1 MQRAA
6 GGRCAGCG
14 WKTES
19 ICTSPLGA
27 VLNRSRNMESSTKP
41 NRLLRIGLTLGVLVA
56 GVVSTTLTI
65 KFKTKADSKPTER
78 KLPSVR
84 VVAAKPES
92 HTFRI
97 QSQGTALPRTT
108 IRLVSEV
115 SGKVVSVSEK
125 FDAGQI
131 FKKDDVLLT
140 IDSRDY
146 ELALAQAEAT
156 VAQADLRLQM
166 EEKEAAVV
174 RREWRLLNQGKPSGL
189 QAREPQLAQARA
201 ALAAAKAAKEAA
213 QRNVE
218 RCEVRAPFDGM
229 VAKAV
234 VRPGQFA
241 SLATPLGEIFS
252 TDVAE
257 VRLPLATGDLDF
269 IELPAAGETVAPD
282 QAPRVTLTSQAGDQ
296 SLEWQGRIVR
306 SEETIDPVN
315 RMVYVVARVDDPYRL
330 AKRTGAALRRG
341 TFVKATITGRTQDN
355 IVSLARTALRGKDRV
370 WVVQDG
376 RLNFREVNVVYADKD
391 TAIIS
396 EGLQSGEQV
405 ITSLLA
411 GVIDG
416 MGVEVQQSAPANP

>member
-1 MQRAA
+1 
-6 GGRCAGCG
+6 
-14 WKTES
+14 
-19 ICTSPLGA
+19 
-27 VLNRSRNMESSTKP
+27 MESSTKP
-41 NRLLRIGLTLGVLVA
+41 NRLLRIGLTIGVLAV
-56 GVVSTTLTI
+56 GVVGSMLTI
-65 KFKTKADSKPTER
+65 KFKTKAESKPSER

-84 VVAAKPES
+84 VVTAKPGS
-92 HTFRI
+92 HTYQI

-115 SGKVVSVSEK
+115 SGRVVSVSDK
-125 FDAGQI
+125 FDAGQV

-174 RREWRLLNQGKPSGL
+174 RREWQLLNQGKPSGL

-218 RCEVRAPFDGM
+218 RCEMRAPFDGM

-241 SLATPLGEIFS
+241 SLAMPLGEIFS

-269 IELPAAGETVAPD
+269 IELPAAGETFASG

-296 SLEWQGRIVR
+296 ALEWQGRIVR

-315 RMVYVVARVDDPYRL
+315 RMVYVIARVEDPYRL
-330 AKRTGAALRRG
+330 AKRYGAALRLG
-341 TFVKATITGRTQDN
+341 TFVRANIEGRTVEN
-355 IVSLARTALRGKDRV
+355 SSSLCRAKRCAERIASGLLEKKAPYKDG
-370 WVVQDG
+370 W
-376 RLNFREVNVVYADKD
+376 D
-391 TAIIS
+391 TGCPAS
-396 EGLQSGEQV
+396 Q
-405 ITSLLA
+405 A
-411 GVIDG
+411 GFY
-416 MGVEVQQSAPANP
+416 

>member
-1 MQRAA
+1 
-6 GGRCAGCG
+6 
-14 WKTES
+14 
-19 ICTSPLGA
+19 
-27 VLNRSRNMESSTKP
+27 MESSTKP

-282 QAPRVTLTSQAGDQ
+282 QAPRVTLTSEAGGQA
-296 SLEWQGRIVR
+296 LEWQGRVVR

-315 RMVYVVARVDDPYRL
+315 RMVYVVTRVDDPYRL

>member
-1 MQRAA
+1 
-6 GGRCAGCG
+6 
-14 WKTES
+14 
-19 ICTSPLGA
+19 
-27 VLNRSRNMESSTKP
+27 MESSTKP
-41 NRLLRIGLTLGVLVA
+41 NRLLRIGLTIGVLAV
-56 GVVSTTLTI
+56 GVVGSMLTI
-65 KFKTKADSKPTER
+65 KFKTKAESKPSER

-84 VVAAKPES
+84 VVTAKPGS
-92 HTFRI
+92 HTFQI
-97 QSQGTALPRTT
+97 HSQGTALPRSI

-115 SGKVVSVSEK
+115 SGRVVSVSDK
-125 FDAGQI
+125 FDAGQV
-131 FKKDDVLLT
+131 FKEEDVLLT

-146 ELALAQAEAT
+146 ELVLAQAEAT

-174 RREWRLLNQGKPSGL
+174 RREWQLLNQGKPSGL

-241 SLATPLGEIFS
+241 SLAMPLGEVFS
-252 TDVAE
+252 TDFAE
-257 VRLPLATGDLDF
+257 VRLPLAASDLDF
-269 IELPAAGETVAPD
+269 IELPAAGEAVALG

-296 SLEWQGRIVR
+296 TLEWQGRIVR
-306 SEETIDPVN
+306 SEETVDPVN
-315 RMVYVVARVDDPYRL
+315 RMVYVVARVNDPYRL
-330 AKRTGAALRRG
+330 TKREGVALRRG

-355 IVSLARTALRGKDRV
+355 IVSLSRTALRGKVRV

-376 RLNFREVNVVYADKD
+376 KLAFRAVNVVYADKD
-391 TAIIS
+391 KAIIS

-416 MGVEVQQSAPANP
+416 MGVEVQEGAPTNP